1 MLNNNKV
8 IPERVREARISRDLT
23 TTQLAESLEITRQ
36 CISQYELGHSEPTHS
51 ILRKMVEVL
60 EFPVA
65 FFYKPLPQTNN
76 LESISFYS
84 PTFFRSLKAARKSGK
99 NKVTIRTDW
108 LEEIY
113 LYLNQYVDFPVV
125 NVPDMS
131 KYLTGKELSQDEIE
145 DIAEYVRKN
154 WGLGIGPISNIL
166 LLLEKNGFVIARNS
180 IKDKKIDAF
189 SQWKGETPYIYLSS
203 DKDCAVRTR
212 FDASHELGHL
222 LLHIDSDQHNYDDEK
237 YIKTIE
243 QEANKFASAFLLP
256 RDSFGQEVMSTSLDH
271 FINLKRRWKVSIQ
284 AMIYRCSDLGIL
296 NENQILYLRKQI
308 SIRKMRTNEPLD
320 DELIP
325 ESPVMLK
332 QAVEIILEENSL
344 NNEKIVD
351 ELCLPIEEIEALT
364 NLPKGTLSLSG
375 HVIPLK
381 LKNHRS

>member
-1 MLNNNKV
+1 MLNNKV
-8 IPERVREARISRDLT
+8 IPERIREARISRDLT
-23 TTQLAESLEITRQ
+23 TSQLADLLGITRQ
-36 CISQYELGHSEPTHS
+36 CVSQYELNHSEPTHA

-60 EFPVA
+60 EFPVG

-76 LESISFYS
+76 LDSITFYS
-84 PTFFRSLKAARKSGK
+84 PAFFRSLKAAKKSGK
-99 NKVTIRTDW
+99 NKVTVRTDW

-113 LYLNQYVDFPVV
+113 LYLKQSVDFPEVK
-125 NVPDMS
+125 VPDVNNF
-131 KYLTGKELSQDEIE
+131 LTGKELSQDEIE
-145 DIAEYVRKN
+145 DIAEYVRRS
-154 WGLGIGPISNIL
+154 WGLGMGPISNIL
-166 LLLEKNGFVIARNS
+166 LLLEKNGFVITRNS

-189 SQWKGETPYIYLSS
+189 SQWKGEIPYIYLSS

-222 LLHIDSDQHNYDDEK
+222 LLHIDSDQHNYDDEN

-243 QEANKFASAFLLP
+243 KEANKFAGAFLLP

-284 AMIYRCSDLGIL
+284 AMICRCADLGLL
-296 NENQILYLRKQI
+296 NDNQILYLRKQI

-332 QAVEIILEENSL
+332 QAVEIILEDNRL
-344 NNEKIVD
+344 NNERIVD
-351 ELCLPIEEIEALT
+351 DLCLPIEEIEALT
-364 NLPKGTLSLSG
+364 NLPRGTLSLSG
-375 HVIPLK
+375 HIIPLK
-381 LKNHRS
+381 LREK